1 MVSGGTRHDL
11 SSAQIRD
18 RILRYCAY
26 QERSH
31 EEVRQKLYSLGATND
46 EAGELMVFLIHE
58 GFLNEERF
66 ARAFARGKF
75 KMKHWGRIRIKNNLE
90 ARGISKNCIK
100 IGLTEIDPDDYLKTL
115 NNLLATKAADT
126 RDTNIFV
133 RRNKVA
139 SFAIRKGFEPDLVW
153 AAVRDLLPDH

>member
-1 MVSGGTRHDL
+1 MVSGGTRHNL

-31 EEVRQKLYSLGATND
+31 EEVRRKLFSLGAAED
-46 EAGELMVFLIHE
+46 EIEELMVFLIRE

-66 ARAFARGKF
+66 ARSFTRGKF
-75 KMKHWGRIRIKNNLE
+75 RMRQWGRIRITNNLE
-90 ARGISKNCIK
+90 ARGISKNCIR
-100 IGLTEIDPDDYLKTL
+100 IGLTEIDPEEYLQTL
-115 NNLLATKAADT
+115 NKVLAGKAADT
-126 RDTNIFV
+126 HDTNIFV

-139 SFAIRKGFEPDLVW
+139 TFAIRKGFEPELVW
-153 AAVRDLLPDH
+153 EAIRDLLPDN

>member
-1 MVSGGTRHDL
+1 
-11 SSAQIRD
+11 
-18 RILRYCAY
+18 
-26 QERSH
+26 
-31 EEVRQKLYSLGATND
+31 
-46 EAGELMVFLIHE
+46 MVFLIHE

>member
-1 MVSGGTRHDL
+1 MVSGGTRQNL

-18 RILRYCAY
+18 KILRYCAY

-31 EEVRQKLYSLGATND
+31 EEVRQKLHSLGATTD
-46 EAGELMVFLIHE
+46 ETEEMMVFLIRE

-75 KMKHWGRIRIKNNLE
+75 RMKNWGRIRITNNLE
-90 ARGISKNCIK
+90 ARGISKNCIQ
-100 IGLTEIDPDDYLKTL
+100 IGLREIDPEEYLNTMHKI
-115 NNLLATKAADT
+115 LAGKAADT

-139 SFAIRKGFEPDLVW
+139 AFAIRKGFEPELVW
-153 AAVRDLLPDH
+153 EAVRDLLPDH